1 VKPGFHSRSLFI
13 FRSIGLS
20 KSFAINSSK
29 RGLSYL
35 ALVREAQRRIK
46 EAKEATQASLEICQ
60 TITPNAFKTGFG
72 LHKMATFMQKEGNL
86 EKAL

>member
-1 VKPGFHSRSLFI
+1 L
-13 FRSIGLS
+13 GLS
-20 KSFAINSSK
+20 EFFAVNSCN

-35 ALVREAQRRIK
+35 ALVREAQNRIG

-86 EKAL
+86 EKALYVA